1 MIDEKELERMK
12 KKEAFLKK
20 IGSKGTIRILQLLEA
35 KGEMRYKDLQEFL
48 NTHTLNARIK
58 DLLSYNLIQ
67 HHIIREEIRK
77 EWYTTTDKGKEVLD
91 LLDQLTEV
99 AGL

>member
-1 MIDEKELERMK
+1 MKDEEDLEKMK
-12 KKEAFLKK
+12 KKEAFLNM
-20 IGSKGTIRILQLLEA
+20 IGSKGAIRILQLLNT
-35 KGEMRYKDLQEFL
+35 KGEMRYKDFQEFL

-58 DLLSYNLIQ
+58 NLLSYDLIQ

-91 LLDQLTEV
+91 LLDQLAEV
-99 AGL
+99 VGL